1 MSAPTKR
8 PSTLCSVIFFAALI
22 AASGPWS
29 RADIALGGGIAVG
42 ILGFSCFAH
51 QSKVVSK
58 WLIQACVVALGL
70 RLNLAVLAE
79 SAVAGFA
86 LAVGTIVGAVVVG
99 LLLGR
104 LFKTS
109 REVSTLVT
117 AGTAICGGS
126 AIVAVGTAVGAASSS
141 MAVATGAIFVLNAIG
156 LWTLPAIGHAVGLSE
171 TQFGQWA
178 GVALHDI
185 ASVGGAA
192 KSYGAIAFDTA
203 NIVKLTRVIWILPL
217 ALLAARFT
225 GCDRAGAK
233 KPPFPW
239 FILLFL
245 VASAVRTIVPAL
257 ASQEQQVL
265 ALSGIGFQCALFL
278 IGAGLTTA
286 VLKQVGWRA
295 FAQATLLWIIVA
307 SSSLGLIMWMGD

>member
-1 MSAPTKR
+1 M
-8 PSTLCSVIFFAALI
+8 LFVGALI
-22 AASGPWS
+22 ALSGPWS
-29 RADIALGGGIAVG
+29 RADIALVGGIT
-42 ILGFSCFAH
+42 LGVLGLSCFQH
-51 QSKVVSK
+51 QSKVASK
-58 WLIQACVVALGL
+58 WLIQASVVALGL
-70 RLNLAVLAE
+70 RLNLALLAE
-79 SAVAGFA
+79 SAVAGLG
-86 LAVGTIVGAVVVG
+86 LAVGTIVGTVAVG

-104 LFKTS
+104 WFKTG

-141 MAVATGAIFVLNAIG
+141 MAVATGAIFILNAIG

-192 KSYGAIAFDTA
+192 KSYGAVAFDTA

-217 ALLAARFT
+217 ALLAARLM
-225 GCDRAGAK
+225 RREEKASK

-245 VASAVRTIVPAL
+245 VASAARTLFPTL
-257 ASQEQQVL
+257 ATQEQSVL
-265 ALSGIGFQCALFL
+265 ALTGMGFQCALFL
-278 IGAGLTTA
+278 IGAGLTKS
-286 VLKQVGWRA
+286 VIQQVGWRA

-307 SSSLGLIMWMGD
+307 TSSLAIISWMGD